1 MANGSFWNYSD
12 EMVLDVLITAAKRMG
27 YFFAERGEKAYEY
40 HEYKYAEQDVKDA
53 RAELEDRLKRRL
65 KRGN

>member
-12 EMVLDVLITAAKRMG
+12 EMVLDVLITAAQRMG

-40 HEYKYAEQDVKDA
+40 HEYKYAEQDVNDA
-53 RAELEDRLKRRL
+53 RAELADRLKRRL